1 MSNERDALYPAPS
14 YQDWV
19 DFGRLILRDGSTA
32 TIRVSTAADREK
44 LRSFFAE
51 VSPET
56 LRRRFHS
63 VSPPSAQ
70 LIDVFCDSSE
80 PARALT
86 LVVTRT
92 NAGKEEIVAAG
103 SYISIGH
110 NTAEVSMAVDDALQG
125 KGVGSQLLERLSV
138 LAVRNGF
145 IRFRALTH
153 VDNRKMLDVF
163 RHSGF
168 EVSER
173 LGGGFDEIAF
183 AVAPTQSSASTSE
196 LRDRVFTAAS
206 IRPFFKPNA
215 LAIVGASRK
224 PGSIGYRILDEV
236 LRAGCHGNVYPVNPN
251 AETINSLRTYPSVRD
266 LPEQVDLA
274 IIAVP
279 RDHVLATVDDCAA
292 RGVRAIV
299 VITAGFAETNQEGRD
314 LQRQLLEKVRGYGMR
329 MIGPNC
335 MGLLNT
341 DPSVQL
347 NASFSRVF
355 PETGGL
361 AMSSQSGALG
371 LAVLD
376 LAGAKRQ
383 GLSMFVSVGNKAD
396 VSGNDLLQY
405 WESDPATKVILLY
418 VESFGNPRRFARI
431 ARRVGR
437 NKPIVAVKAGRSSSG
452 RRAAGS
458 HTAALAASDVATD
471 ALFHQAGVVRADTL
485 DELFQI
491 AAALESQPLP
501 SGQRVGI
508 ITNAGGPGILCADAC
523 EAGNLTVPELDAETQ
538 TALRRFLP
546 AAAGISNP
554 VDMVASAGPSSYRQ
568 TIEAVLASPQIDALI
583 VIFIPLDRDGSPA
596 TISAIQ
602 DGVQRARAAGVK
614 TKPVLVC
621 AMSADAVTEP
631 LTIAGETLPAYA
643 FPETAA
649 KVLSK
654 CTEYS
659 RWKRERPGVIPNLQN
674 IDVPAAKR
682 IIQDHLQRDDAG
694 WLSATE
700 TMDILDAFGIPRAR
714 SVFAPTAENAV
725 ASAEEIGFP
734 VAVKLASRKILH
746 KTEVGGVQLNLTN
759 ADEVRRAFLD
769 LKDRLAANRQDDAM
783 DGVHVQE
790 MVPDG
795 VELMVGVTTDP
806 VFGPLIA
813 FGLGGVHVE
822 ILGDVRFRITPLT
835 DKDAHSMIRGIKG
848 YRLLTGY
855 RGHPPADLSAVE
867 EVLLRV
873 SRLVEEIP
881 EIAELDFNPL
891 VALPPGQGCRVL
903 DVRIQVRKA
912 ISK

>member
-1 MSNERDALYPAPS
+1 MEQTPFYLPPS

-19 DFGRLILRDGSTA
+19 DSGRLILRDGSTA
-32 TIRVSTAADREK
+32 SIRISTPLDREK

-56 LRRRFHS
+56 LRQRFLS
-63 VSPPSAQ
+63 VSPPSSE
-70 LIDVFCDSSE
+70 LIEVFCNSSD
-80 PARALT
+80 PSKALT
-86 LVVTRT
+86 LVVTRKE
-92 NAGKEEIVAAG
+92 GPKEEIVAAG
-103 SYISIGH
+103 SYISLDN
-110 NTAEVSMAVDDALQG
+110 NTAEVAMAVEDALQG

-138 LAVRNGF
+138 IAVRNGF
-145 IRFRALTH
+145 VRFRALTQI
-153 VDNRKMLDVF
+153 DNRKMIDVF

-168 EVSER
+168 EVSEQR
-173 LGGGFDEIAF
+173 DGGFVEIAF
-183 AVAPTQSSASTSE
+183 AVQPTESSVSISE
-196 LRDRVFTAAS
+196 FRDRVFTAAS

-215 LAIVGASRK
+215 VAVVGASRK
-224 PGSIGYRILDEV
+224 PGAIGYRILDEL
-236 LRAGCHGNVYPVNPN
+236 LRAEFHGNIYPVNPN
-251 AETINSLRTYPSVRD
+251 ASTINTLRAYPSVRD
-266 LPEQVDLA
+266 IPEQVDLA
-274 IIAVP
+274 ILAVP
-279 RDHVLATVDDCAA
+279 RSEVLNAVDDCAT
-292 RGVRAIV
+292 RGVRAVV
-299 VITAGFAETNQEGRD
+299 VITAGFAETDQEGRD

-355 PETGGL
+355 PRTGGL

-376 LAGAKRQ
+376 LASEKRQ
-383 GLSMFVSVGNKAD
+383 GLSTFVSVGNKAD

-418 VESFGNPRRFARI
+418 LESFGNPRRFARI

-452 RRAAGS
+452 KRAAGS

-471 ALFHQAGVVRADTL
+471 ALFHQAGVIRADTL

-501 SGQRVGI
+501 QGQRVGI

-523 EAGNLTVPELDAETQ
+523 EAGRLIVPELDATTQ
-538 TALRRFLP
+538 LALRRFLP
-546 AAAGISNP
+546 PAAGVSNP
-554 VDMVASAGPSSYRQ
+554 VDMVASAGPSSYSQ
-568 TIEAVLASPQIDALI
+568 AIEAVLASPQVDALI
-583 VIFIPLDRDGSPA
+583 VIFIPLERDGSA
-596 TISAIQ
+596 STISAIEE
-602 DGVQRARAAGVK
+602 GVQRARAMGAG
-614 TKPVLVC
+614 TKPVLAC
-621 AMSADAVTEP
+621 IMSSE
-631 LTIAGETLPAYA
+631 AGRTPMTAGDEALPVYA

-654 CTEYS
+654 CAQYA
-659 RWKRERPGVIPNLQN
+659 RWKAERDGIIPNLTDL
-674 IDVPAAKR
+674 DVPAARK
-682 IIQDHLQRDDAG
+682 IVQEHLQRENAG
-694 WLSATE
+694 WLSSGEVTGL
-700 TMDILDAFGIPRAR
+700 LDAFRIPHAASSFASTADEAAALAERA
-714 SVFAPTAENAV
+714 
-725 ASAEEIGFP
+725 GFP
-734 VAVKLASRKILH
+734 VAVKLASTKILH
-746 KTEVGGVQLNLTN
+746 KSEVGGVLLNLRSP
-759 ADEVRRAFLD
+759 AEVKDAFHD
-769 LKDRLAANRQDDAM
+769 LQDRLTASGQLDGM
-783 DGVHVQE
+783 DGVLVQQ

-806 VFGPLIA
+806 LFGPLIA

-835 DKDAHSMIRGIKG
+835 DRDARSMIRGIRG

-855 RGHPPADLSAVE
+855 RGHAPADLIAVE
-867 EVLLRV
+867 NVLLRL
-873 SRLVEEIP
+873 SRMVEEIP

-903 DVRIQVRKA
+903 DARIQVGHPVSRH
-912 ISK
+912 